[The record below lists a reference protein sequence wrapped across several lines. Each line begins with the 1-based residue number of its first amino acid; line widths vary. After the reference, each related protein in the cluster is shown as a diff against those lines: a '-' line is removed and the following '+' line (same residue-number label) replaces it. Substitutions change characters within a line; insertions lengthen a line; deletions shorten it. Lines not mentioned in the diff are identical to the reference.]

1 MTTESNNEGVVTP
14 PPKNSYAVQM
24 AQQLLELR
32 QRANDG
38 LINIDHYVNQA
49 SPNPACR
56 EFLNGVCFP
65 PNTNLGRNYVT
76 QEPFYGNST
85 PAQAP
90 VDNSVQPMDLMDNTV
105 QPMDNVE
112 HLQDISVSNDNLFY
126 YVTVLLLPLLTQSLF
141 IPILYISSLR
151 K

>member
-49 SPNPACR
+49 SP
-56 EFLNGVCFP
+56 
-65 PNTNLGRNYVT
+65 
-76 QEPFYGNST
+76 
-85 PAQAP
+85 
-90 VDNSVQPMDLMDNTV
+90 
-105 QPMDNVE
+105 
-112 HLQDISVSNDNLFY
+112 
-126 YVTVLLLPLLTQSLF
+126 LTQCSLGG
-141 IPILYISSLR
+141 ITVDVIRCNLRSLVVPYR
-151 K
+151 GSI